1 MLSISSTFHE
11 IEQALREKNI
21 KAVKSEMSV
30 GENKL
35 RRVLI
40 AAGYEYDTSLKR
52 WRYVVLDESKDVRN
66 MSFWAF
72 DEQLRGN
79 TSNTGDNMSNKESN
93 ISNTESN
100 TNITKSDD
108 SNIGVTTGNI
118 HTNHSNNSNTAFSP
132 EEIAALKEI
141 AQLHSSKQPP
151 SGNPTILE
159 SIKALESD
167 DTDRKTF
174 VIDKQLISQLD
185 AFCELHRV
193 RKSDVMSVA
202 IYDLLQKYK

>member
-11 IEQALREKNI
+11 IEKALKVKTIKEVKN
-21 KAVKSEMSV
+21 EMSV

-40 AAGYEYDTSLKR
+40 AAGYEYDTSLRK
-52 WRYVVLDESKDVRN
+52 WRYIVLDESKDVRN

-72 DEQLRGN
+72 DEKLKGN
-79 TSNTGDNMSNKESN
+79 TSNMNDNT
-93 ISNTESN
+93 SNTESN
-100 TNITKSDD
+100 TDITKSNIKVIS
-108 SNIGVTTGNI
+108 SNKD
-118 HTNHSNNSNTAFSP
+118 NTIIEGFSP
-132 EEIAALKEI
+132 EEMAALKEMV
-141 AQLHSSKQPP
+141 QLHLNKQP
-151 SGNPTILE
+151 SSANQTILE
-159 SIKALESD
+159 SIKALQSD

-174 VIDKQLISQLD
+174 VIDKGLIAGLD

-202 IYDLLQKYK
+202 IADLLQKYK

>member
-11 IEQALREKNI
+11 IEKALKVKTIKEVKN
-21 KAVKSEMSV
+21 EMSV

-40 AAGYEYDTSLKR
+40 AAGYEYDTSLRK

-66 MSFWAF
+66 MSFWSF
-72 DEQLRGN
+72 DERLKGN
-79 TSNTGDNMSNKESN
+79 TSNMGDNMSN
-93 ISNTESN
+93 
-100 TNITKSDD
+100 TK
-108 SNIGVTTGNI
+108 
-118 HTNHSNNSNTAFSP
+118 SNNSNISSNTDITQSNTKVISGNKDNTIIQGFSP
-132 EEIAALKEI
+132 EEMAALKEM
-141 AQLHSSKQPP
+141 AQLHLNKQP
-151 SGNPTILE
+151 SSTNQTILE
-159 SIKALESD
+159 SIKALQSD

-174 VIDKQLISQLD
+174 VIDKGLIAGLD

-202 IYDLLQKYK
+202 IADLLQKYK

>member
-21 KAVKSEMSV
+21 KAVKNEMSV

-40 AAGYEYDTSLKR
+40 AAGYEYDTSLR
-52 WRYVVLDESKDVRN
+52 QWRYVVLDESKDVRN

-72 DEQLRGN
+72 DEQLKGN
-79 TSNTGDNMSNKESN
+79 TSNTEDNM
-93 ISNTESN
+93 SNTESN
-100 TNITKSDD
+100 SNITKSDD
-108 SNIGVTTGNI
+108 SNTKVTRGNI
-118 HTNHSNNSNTAFSP
+118 QTNHSNNSNTAFSP
-132 EEIAALKEI
+132 EEIAALKEV
-141 AQLHSSKQPP
+141 AQLHISKQP
-151 SGNPTILE
+151 SLGNSTILE

-202 IYDLLQKYK
+202 ISDLLQKYK